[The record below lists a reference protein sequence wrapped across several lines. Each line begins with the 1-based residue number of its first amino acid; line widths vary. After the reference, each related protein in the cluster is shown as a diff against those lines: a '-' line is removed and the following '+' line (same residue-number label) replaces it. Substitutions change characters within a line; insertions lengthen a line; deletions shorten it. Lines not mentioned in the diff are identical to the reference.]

1 VPGMKI
7 LMDFHQEPHP
17 NDTHNSPYMRGWLW
31 VIVAVEALQRSADSL
46 TGEGVKKALESLR
59 DFDTWG
65 LSQPF
70 TYTAEDHRPTTKAK
84 LYIIKAGKKLIPM
97 RDVEVPRNMAWLGK

>member
-1 VPGMKI
+1 
-7 LMDFHQEPHP
+7 
-17 NDTHNSPYMRGWLW
+17 
-31 VIVAVEALQRSADSL
+31 VAIEAIKRAGDNLN
-46 TGEGVKKALESLR
+46 GEGVKKALESLR

-84 LYIIKAGKKLIPM
+84 LYVIKGGKLVPM
-97 RDVEVPRNMAWLGK
+97 QSVEVPRNMAWLGK